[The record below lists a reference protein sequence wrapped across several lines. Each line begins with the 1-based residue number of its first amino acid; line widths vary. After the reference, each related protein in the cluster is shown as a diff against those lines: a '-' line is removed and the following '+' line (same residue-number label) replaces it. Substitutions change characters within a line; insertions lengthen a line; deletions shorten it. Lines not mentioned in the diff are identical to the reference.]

1 MTATRRTALGMGAA
15 ALLPFVRRGA
25 EAAQPLS
32 NQQAP
37 AFYRFKIGALEA
49 TAINDGFASRP
60 LEGFIKNA
68 ALDDVKAALGGV
80 FLPTDKVVIPFTT
93 IVVNTGSKLVLLD
106 TGNGDMGAP
115 TSGTWMANFKAAG
128 FDPANVDAVMI
139 SHFHGD
145 HINGLRRKDGTEVFP
160 KAELMVPSVEWDFW
174 MSDDKMNAAPDGLK
188 PAFQG
193 VRRVFGPKAKD
204 VTRFD
209 WGKEPITGISTIK
222 ADGHTPG
229 HTAFAIANGG
239 GKLLVMSDTTNN
251 PLLFARNP
259 TWTAVFD
266 MDGDTAIATRK
277 RLLDMAATDK
287 MQVSFY
293 HAAFP
298 ATGHI
303 AKQGGGYDLVPLSSF
318 QAGM

>member
-1 MTATRRTALGMGAA
+1 MTFIWPVDERFPVSVVDGEWQGSDAHIA
-15 ALLPFVRRGA
+15 RG
-25 EAAQPLS
+25 
-32 NQQAP
+32 
-37 AFYRFKIGALEA
+37 
-49 TAINDGFASRP
+49 
-60 LEGFIKNA
+60 EGCAVDIA
-68 ALDDVKAALGGV
+68 VG
-80 FLPTDKVVIPFTT
+80 
-93 IVVNTGSKLVLLD
+93 
-106 TGNGDMGAP
+106 TGNQTRSIFPWGEP
-115 TSGTWMANFKAAG
+115 ESVTWYGLAATPCG
-128 FDPANVDAVMI
+128 GQFDY
-139 SHFHGD
+139 
-145 HINGLRRKDGTEVFP
+145 
-160 KAELMVPSVEWDFW
+160 
-174 MSDDKMNAAPDGLK
+174 
-188 PAFQG
+188 
-193 VRRVFGPKAKD
+193 
-204 VTRFD
+204 

-239 GKLLVMSDTTNN
+239 VKLLVMSDTTNN

-303 AKQGGGYDLVPLSSF
+303 AKQGGGNRYFMFDPFKDIVARAERTAIP
-318 QAGM
+318 QAVAVLNGAGEHVGDRLNPAVRMPREPRSIVFRGVAAEVVKEQEWVKFGGVAEAEAPAQPDARALDVGLRFGYLFHGSD